1 MSRSTALTE
10 SVKYLVL
17 LRLSGNTAG
26 LLSVLDYANGVS
38 PSEIEQRYG
47 ISRHMARGYW
57 LRLIEKAR
65 SRQKAVAIARTAIP
79 IVLSIDTIV
88 EARDGYYE
96 CRRCGAVFPSCK
108 GAMAIIAS
116 HMIAKHGNELDFW
129 TERVI
134 EEMREKI
141 LNGNKK
147 TQ

>member
-10 SVKYLVL
+10 AVKYLVL

-38 PSEIEQRYG
+38 PSEIEQRRG
-47 ISRHMARGYW
+47 ISRHMARGHW
-57 LRLIEKAR
+57 IRLLEKTK
-65 SRQKAVAIARTAIP
+65 SIHKASAIARTAIP
-79 IVLSIDTIV
+79 IVLSIDPII
-88 EARDGYYE
+88 EARDGFYE
-96 CRRCGAVFPSCK
+96 CRRCRETFTAYK
-108 GAMAIIAS
+108 GVASIITS
-116 HMIAKHGNELDFW
+116 HIIAKHGNELDFW

-134 EEMREKI
+134 EEMRQKI